1 MKEDIIKKTSAELEK
16 SEALTKTLEEKVT
29 NLDGKNKDNE
39 SDIRNLN
46 N

>member
-1 MKEDIIKKTSAELEK
+1 MKEDIIKKTSTELEK
-16 SEALTKTLEEKVT
+16 SEGREKALEANVKE
-29 NLDGKNKDNE
+29 LDGKNKDNE